1 LLGVIQKADHAKQGR
16 LFKVN
21 FKVNFPNQIDAV
33 LHALDLQQG
42 TLSDRGSPALGE
54 P

>member
-21 FKVNFPNQIDAV
+21 FPNQIAAV